1 MKSLNKITHFQYIHT
16 YIYIYTRSNRNP
28 EKNGLQ
34 DGDQE
39 NVGFD
44 QWWVENPGFDN
55 GIAK

>member
-16 YIYIYTRSNRNP
+16 YIYIYQEQP
-28 EKNGLQ
+28 KPWKNGLQ

-44 QWWVENPGFDN
+44 QWWVENPGFDS

>member
-1 MKSLNKITHFQYIHT
+1 MNTIQ
-16 YIYIYTRSNRNP
+16 YIYTRSNRNP